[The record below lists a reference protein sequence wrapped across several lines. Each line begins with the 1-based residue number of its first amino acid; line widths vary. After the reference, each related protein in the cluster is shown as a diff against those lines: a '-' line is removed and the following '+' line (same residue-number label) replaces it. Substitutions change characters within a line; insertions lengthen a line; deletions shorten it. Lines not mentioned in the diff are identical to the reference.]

1 MQTLRSTLSP
11 TARLLS
17 SLWVS
22 STVSTC
28 RSVRRSCYLQCL
40 ESVFCEFSVRYVTI
54 QLLTTQSTCFV
65 SVLRLVYIYPMAVN
79 PDQTW
84 HSPLLCIWSA
94 VELNV
99 AIICSCAPT
108 LRCLFQRFWPKLL
121 NSMASGYG
129 SAKRSNRDDSAATAV
144 NSDSNM
150 SSAQRSYYKP
160 GNISQIEAGRASKQP
175 VSRLQAFRRSFT
187 NPFGDKNHRPENYYE
202 LDNKADARLHHGSSL
217 ADGKSSLQMG
227 RDIEVEVSVEQTSDA
242 NSTDFSKP
250 SEWRPC

>member
-1 MQTLRSTLSP
+1 MSALV
-11 TARLLS
+11 RLAII
-17 SLWVS
+17 
-22 STVSTC
+22 
-28 RSVRRSCYLQCL
+28 R
-40 ESVFCEFSVRYVTI
+40 
-54 QLLTTQSTCFV
+54 LLTTCSTCFV

-99 AIICSCAPT
+99 AIICSCTPT

-129 SAKRSNRDDSAATAV
+129 SAKRSNGEDSAATAV
-144 NSDSNM
+144 NTDSNM
-150 SSAQRSYYKP
+150 SSSQHSYYKP
-160 GNISQIEAGRASKQP
+160 GNISQIEAGHMSKQP
-175 VSRLQAFRRSFT
+175 KSRLQAFRRSLSK
-187 NPFGDKNHRPENYYE
+187 PFGDKGRRPESYYE
-202 LDNKADARLHHGSSL
+202 LDNKGDAKLQGSL
-217 ADGKSSLQMG
+217 LDGKVSSHLN

-242 NSTDFSKP
+242 NSADFSKP

>member
-1 MQTLRSTLSP
+1 ML
-11 TARLLS
+11 
-17 SLWVS
+17 
-22 STVSTC
+22 
-28 RSVRRSCYLQCL
+28 
-40 ESVFCEFSVRYVTI
+40 TI
-54 QLLTTQSTCFV
+54 QRLTLQSTCFV

-129 SAKRSNRDDSAATAV
+129 SAKRSNRDDSAGTAV

-150 SSAQRSYYKP
+150 SSSQRSYYKP
-160 GNISQIEAGRASKQP
+160 GNISQIEAGHASKQP
-175 VSRLQAFRRSFT
+175 TSRLHAIRRSLSK
-187 NPFGDKNHRPENYYE
+187 PFGDKGRRPESYYE
-202 LDNKADARLHHGSSL
+202 LDNKADSKSHQHSL
-217 ADGKSSLQMG
+217 LDGKMSSHMG